1 MLRSGLISDLPIFP
15 LASCNG
21 LLLLLFC
28 ILYHFASQHLATL
41 SKCWWATG
49 IGEYR
54 LSIYRLADARP
65 AIPIINTI
73 LLLLCS
79 KPTSE
84 NDILTFLH
92 QSWARRHH
100 SNPGT
105 WNTIL
110 LHKKWCLS
118 ISGAYRT
125 PISDPR
131 GSDGGGG
138 GGAPP
143 PTGSFEQKVSHAR
156 HSKGR
161 KC

>member
-1 MLRSGLISDLPIFP
+1 MLQSGLISDLPISP

-21 LLLLLFC
+21 LFLLFR
-28 ILYHFASQHLATL
+28 ISYHFASQHLATL

-73 LLLLCS
+73 LLLLRS

-92 QSWARRHH
+92 QLWARKHH

-110 LHKKWCLS
+110 LHKSWCLS

-125 PISDPR
+125 PISER
-131 GSDGGGG
+131 FGGRRRRSTAHRVF
-138 GGAPP
+138 GAEGQPCEI
-143 PTGSFEQKVSHAR
+143 FE
-156 HSKGR
+156 G
-161 KC
+161 

>member
-1 MLRSGLISDLPIFP
+1 MLQSGLISDLPISP

-21 LLLLLFC
+21 LFLLFR
-28 ILYHFASQHLATL
+28 ISYHFASQHLATL

-73 LLLLCS
+73 LLLLRS
-79 KPTSE
+79 KPTLE

-92 QSWARRHH
+92 QLWARRHH

-110 LHKKWCLS
+110 LHKSWCLS

-125 PISDPR
+125 PISEGFGR
-131 GSDGGGG
+131 RRKRSTAHRVF
-138 GGAPP
+138 GAEGQPCE
-143 PTGSFEQKVSHAR
+143 TFE
-156 HSKGR
+156 G
-161 KC
+161 

>member
-79 KPTSE
+79 KPTLE
-84 NDILTFLH
+84 NDILTFLY

-100 SNPGT
+100 SNLGT
-105 WNTIL
+105 LNTIL

-125 PISDPR
+125 PISER
-131 GSDGGGG
+131 FGR
-138 GGAPP
+138 GGAPLRVVGTEGQP
-143 PTGSFEQKVSHAR
+143 CETLEG
-156 HSKGR
+156 
-161 KC
+161 

>member
-1 MLRSGLISDLPIFP
+1 MLKSGLISDLPIYPPAMVFFFF
-15 LASCNG
+15 
-21 LLLLLFC
+21 FC
-28 ILYHFASQHLATL
+28 ISYDFASQHLATL

-84 NDILTFLH
+84 NDIPTFLH

-110 LHKKWCLS
+110 LHKKLVPVNIRCLS
-118 ISGAYRT
+118 NSDIGEDRT
-125 PISDPR
+125 GEGEHRP
-131 GSDGGGG
+131 GL
-138 GGAPP
+138 
-143 PTGSFEQKVSHAR
+143 FELKVSHAR
-156 HSKGR
+156 YSKGR

>member
-1 MLRSGLISDLPIFP
+1 MLKSGLISDLPISP

-21 LLLLLFC
+21 LFRLFR
-28 ILYHFASQHLATL
+28 ISYHFAGQHLATL

-73 LLLLCS
+73 LLLLRS

-105 WNTIL
+105 WNTIML
-110 LHKKWCLS
+110 LKKWCLS

-125 PISDPR
+125 PISERIGRRRRRRR
-131 GSDGGGG
+131 GSTAHRVVRAEGQ
-138 GGAPP
+138 PCEI
-143 PTGSFEQKVSHAR
+143 FE
-156 HSKGR
+156 G
-161 KC
+161 

>member
-125 PISDPR
+125 PISERFRRRRR
-131 GSDGGGG
+131 GSTTHRVVRAEGQPCG
-138 GGAPP
+138 
-143 PTGSFEQKVSHAR
+143 TFE
-156 HSKGR
+156 G
-161 KC
+161 